1 MSGQWLTQSVEGYG
15 WEPGDLY
22 KHSICVAVAAEILAK
37 KTNKVTAEIAYT
49 AGLLHD
55 VGKLAIAYACA
66 EHFNTIRTTAEE
78 THIPWRVAELQVLGF
93 DHTQVGAALLES
105 WEFPQSL
112 VEVAKFYPQ
121 PSLAKPECFDLV
133 THIHASKHLAVGI
146 GVGVGEEG
154 FSTEL
159 DEAALDK
166 YGFNGEM
173 VEDCMPK
180 ILAES
185 ERMFRNLH

>member
-1 MSGQWLTQSVEGYG
+1 
-15 WEPGDLY
+15 
-22 KHSICVAVAAEILAK
+22 
-37 KTNKVTAEIAYT
+37 
-49 AGLLHD
+49 
-55 VGKLAIAYACA
+55 VGKLAIAFACG
-66 EHFNTIRTTAEE
+66 EHFNTIRQTVEE
-78 THIPWRVAELQVLGF
+78 TKIPWRVAEHQVLGF

-105 WEFPQSL
+105 WQFPESL

-121 PSLAKPECFDLV
+121 PSLAKPEHFQIV
-133 THIHASKHLAVGI
+133 THIHASKHLAVGM

-166 YGFNGEM
+166 YGFNEQL
-173 VEDCMPK
+173 VEECMPK
-180 ILAES
+180 ILAEA